1 MRYTAPLVDDWSAAL
16 ALPECVE
23 VTTGDNPAASV
34 IWLHGL
40 GADGH
45 DFEPIVPELQLPA
58 DRAVRFVFPH
68 APIRPVTINGGMAM
82 RAWYDI
88 VSLDAEG
95 RADADGVRESTAI
108 LEGLIA
114 RENERGIA
122 SENIV
127 IAGFS
132 MGGAIAINTA
142 LNTEHKLAGLM
153 ALSTYLPLM
162 SEVDDTTG
170 SRNVPVFMA
179 HGSYDP
185 MLPMQW
191 GRMSADRLEEA
202 GFTIEWHD
210 YPMAHAVC
218 MEEIRDIRKWLLKV
232 LDND

>member
-1 MRYTAPLVDDWSAAL
+1 M

-23 VTTGDNPAASV
+23 VTTGENPVGSV

-45 DFEPIVPELQLPA
+45 DFEPIVPELRLPA
-58 DRAVRFVFPH
+58 ELPLRFVFPH
-68 APIRPVTINGGMAM
+68 APVRPVTINGGMAM

-95 RADADGVRESTAI
+95 RADADGVLESTAI
-108 LEGLIA
+108 LEELIA
-114 RENERGIA
+114 REIERGIGA
-122 SENIV
+122 DMIV

-142 LNTEHKLAGLM
+142 LNTGHKLAGML
-153 ALSTYLPLM
+153 ALSTYLPLPG
-162 SEVDDTTG
+162 EVDASAGDRG
-170 SRNVPVFMA
+170 LPVFMA
-179 HGSYDP
+179 HGSFDP

-191 GRMSADRLEEA
+191 GRLSAERLQEA
-202 GFTIEWHD
+202 GFEVEWHD

-218 MEEIRDIRKWLLKV
+218 PEEIRDIADWLVRIYGPKTSG
-232 LDND
+232 